1 MNFATQNT
9 RWDILIK
16 HKGVIFM
23 NYSKSRPK
31 IIASAV
37 MDALSTF
44 AYFVLAILFVVAGI
58 VLINAEASGG
68 DGTASGVIQEG
79 ATAISTALVGVLS
92 IIVGIICIVALLI
105 SLVGTV
111 VSFRSINKSVGDL
124 KKSLNRLKIATV
136 LNYAATGVF
145 FIGAIYDF
153 TQCGNDATLIAGACV
168 LLAVSVFRC
177 VSGILKTLAIKEINA
192 EQVEQEQV
200 SFFDTQNGNEENL
213 ND

>member
-1 MNFATQNT
+1 
-9 RWDILIK
+9 
-16 HKGVIFM
+16 M

-44 AYFVLAILFVVAGI
+44 AYFALAILFVVAGI
-58 VLINAEASGG
+58 VLINADAPGG

-92 IIVGIICIVALLI
+92 ILVGIICIVALLI

-145 FIGAIYDF
+145 LSARYTI
-153 TQCGNDATLIAGACV
+153 LRSAGTMR
-168 LLAVSVFRC
+168 L
-177 VSGILKTLAIKEINA
+177 
-192 EQVEQEQV
+192 
-200 SFFDTQNGNEENL
+200 
-213 ND
+213 